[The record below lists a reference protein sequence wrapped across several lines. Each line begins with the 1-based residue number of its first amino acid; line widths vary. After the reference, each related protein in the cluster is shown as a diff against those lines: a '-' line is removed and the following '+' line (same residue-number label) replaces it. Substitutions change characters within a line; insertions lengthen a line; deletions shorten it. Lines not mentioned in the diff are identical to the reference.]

1 MQEIGEI
8 ERSLEEYKA
17 FRSFEEDVDGRVQNL
32 SGSIKNLNRKKGCKR
47 YSIGRKCESCFLQI
61 GFH

>member
-32 SGSIKNLNRKKGCKR
+32 SGSIKELEQKKGM
-47 YSIGRKCESCFLQI
+47 
-61 GFH
+61 